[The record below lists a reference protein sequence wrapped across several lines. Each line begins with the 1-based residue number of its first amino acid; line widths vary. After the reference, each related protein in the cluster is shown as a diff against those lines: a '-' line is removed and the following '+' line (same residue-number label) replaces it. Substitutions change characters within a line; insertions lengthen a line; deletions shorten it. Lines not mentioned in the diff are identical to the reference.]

1 MLSKLQLRG
10 IGFVRNLEIE
20 FGDRLNILTGDNGLG
35 KSFLLDV
42 IWFALTANW
51 SGLPALPNLDQDDH
65 GMNPQILFQVSNE
78 KEGES
83 VFLFDK
89 QKWQDSYRPKTENEI
104 IIYSRIDGG
113 FSIFDPLR
121 NFPRKKVYNFTS
133 KQVLNGSL
141 INNGFV
147 SCAGLIHDLDYW
159 QLKAMDSPYQI
170 LQRVI
175 QHLTH
180 PDEQIEVGQSVRLT
194 LDDSRQIPTLRLPY
208 GNVPVTHASSGIQRI
223 LSLAYMLVW
232 TWEEHIQIAKLKRT
246 EPLKKI
252 VFLIDELEA
261 HLHPKWQRTIL
272 PAILEVCKPLNPKIE
287 VQLVT
292 TTHSPMVLASAEPYF
307 DEEID
312 KLFLFELLGS
322 EVTLNEIPW
331 VKQGDVVGWLTSEIF
346 DLKQARSR
354 EGEAAIGAAQA
365 WAIGDPDYVYP
376 DNLQT
381 LAQIQAELEQVIPGH
396 DPFWIGWTVKNEA
409 RQK

>member
-1 MLSKLQLRG
+1 MLSKLNLRG
-10 IGFVRNLEIE
+10 IGSVRNLEIE

-42 IWFALTANW
+42 IWFALTDNW
-51 SGLPALPNLDQDDH
+51 IGLPALPNFDQDTS
-65 GMNPQILFQVSNE
+65 PYIRFQASN
-78 KEGES
+78 GEECES
-83 VFLFDK
+83 IFLFDK
-89 QKWQDSYRPKTENEI
+89 QRWQDFQRSQEDEI
-104 IIYSRIDGG
+104 VIYSRIDGG

-121 NFPRKKVYNFTS
+121 KFTPDEVYNFTS
-133 KQVLNGSL
+133 HQVLNGL
-141 INNGFV
+141 IFNNG
-147 SCAGLIHDLDYW
+147 SIPCMGLIHDLDYW
-159 QLKAMDSPYQI
+159 QLKQTETPYQI
-170 LQRVI
+170 LQSVI
-175 QHLTH
+175 QHLSH
-180 PDEQIEVGQSVRLT
+180 PDELMQVGSSVRLSV
-194 LDDSRQIPTLRLPY
+194 DDSRQIPTLSLPY

>member
-1 MLSKLQLRG
+1 M
-10 IGFVRNLEIE
+10 
-20 FGDRLNILTGDNGLG
+20 
-35 KSFLLDV
+35 
-42 IWFALTANW
+42 
-51 SGLPALPNLDQDDH
+51 
-65 GMNPQILFQVSNE
+65 
-78 KEGES
+78 
-83 VFLFDK
+83 
-89 QKWQDSYRPKTENEI
+89 
-104 IIYSRIDGG
+104 
-113 FSIFDPLR
+113 
-121 NFPRKKVYNFTS
+121 
-133 KQVLNGSL
+133 
-141 INNGFV
+141 
-147 SCAGLIHDLDYW
+147 GLIHDLDYW
-159 QLKAMDSPYQI
+159 QLKQTETPYQI
-170 LQRVI
+170 LQSVI
-175 QHLTH
+175 QHLSH
-180 PDEQIEVGQSVRLT
+180 PDELMQVGSSVRLSV
-194 LDDSRQIPTLRLPY
+194 DDSRQIPTLSLPY
-208 GNVPVTHASSGIQRI
+208 GNVPITHVSSGIQRI
-223 LSLAYMLVW
+223 LNLAYMLVW
-232 TWEEHIQIAKLKRT
+232 DWEEHIQIAKLKRT

-272 PAILEVCKPLNPKIE
+272 PAILQVCKLLNSEIE
-287 VQLVT
+287 VQVAT

-307 DEEID
+307 KEELD

>member
-1 MLSKLQLRG
+1 MLIKLNLRG
-10 IGFVRNLEIE
+10 IGSVRNLEIE

-42 IWFALTANW
+42 IWFALTDNW
-51 SGLPALPNLDQDDH
+51 VGLPALPNSDQAD
-65 GMNPQILFQVSNE
+65 PPYIRFQASNGE
-78 KEGES
+78 EGES

-89 QKWQDSYRPKTENEI
+89 QKWQDFQRLHEDEI
-104 IIYSRIDGG
+104 VVYSRIDGG

-121 NFPRKKVYNFTS
+121 KFTPKEVYNFTS
-133 KQVLNGSL
+133 QQVLNGL
-141 INNGFV
+141 ILSNG
-147 SCAGLIHDLDYW
+147 SIPCRGLIHDLDYW
-159 QLKAMDSPYQI
+159 QLKKTGSPYQI
-170 LQRVI
+170 LQSVI
-175 QHLTH
+175 QHLSH
-180 PDEQIEVGQSVRLT
+180 PDEPMEVGASVRLSV
-194 LDDSRQIPTLRLPY
+194 DDSRPIPTLALPY

-223 LSLAYMLVW
+223 LNLAYMLVW
-232 TWEEHIQIAKLKRT
+232 AWEEHIQIAKLKRT

-272 PAILEVCKPLNPKIE
+272 PAILQVCKLLNPEIE
-287 VQLVT
+287 VQVVT

-307 DEEID
+307 DEELD

-331 VKQGDVVGWLTSEIF
+331 VNQGDVVGWLTSEIF

-354 EGEAAIGAAQA
+354 EAEAAIGAAQA
-365 WAIGDPDYVYP
+365 WAIGDHDYLYP
-376 DNLQT
+376 DNLKT
-381 LAQIQAELEQVIPGH
+381 IAQIQSELERVIPGH

>member
-1 MLSKLQLRG
+1 MLSKLNLRG
-10 IGFVRNLEIE
+10 IGSVRNLEIE

-42 IWFALTANW
+42 IWFALTDNW
-51 SGLPALPNLDQDDH
+51 IGLPALPNFDQDTS
-65 GMNPQILFQVSNE
+65 PYIRFQASN
-78 KEGES
+78 GEECES
-83 VFLFDK
+83 IFLFDK
-89 QKWQDSYRPKTENEI
+89 QRWQDFQRSQEDEI
-104 IIYSRIDGG
+104 VIYSRIDGG

-121 NFPRKKVYNFTS
+121 KFTPDEVYNFTS
-133 KQVLNGSL
+133 HQVLNGL
-141 INNGFV
+141 IFNNG
-147 SCAGLIHDLDYW
+147 SIPCMGLIHDLDYW
-159 QLKAMDSPYQI
+159 QLKQTETPYQI
-170 LQRVI
+170 LQSVI
-175 QHLTH
+175 QHLSH
-180 PDEQIEVGQSVRLT
+180 PDELMQVGSSVRLSV
-194 LDDSRQIPTLRLPY
+194 DDSRQIPTLSLPY

-272 PAILEVCKPLNPKIE
+272 PAILQVCKLLNSEIE
-287 VQLVT
+287 VQVAT

-307 DEEID
+307 KEELD

>member
-1 MLSKLQLRG
+1 MLTKLNLRG
-10 IGFVRNLEIE
+10 IGSVKNLEVE

-42 IWFALTANW
+42 IWFALTDNW
-51 SGLPALPNLDQDDH
+51 IGLPALPNFDQDTS
-65 GMNPQILFQVSNE
+65 PYIRFQASNGE
-78 KEGES
+78 EGES

-89 QKWQDSYRPKTENEI
+89 QRWQNFQRSQENEI
-104 IIYSRIDGG
+104 VIYSRIDGG

-121 NFPRKKVYNFTS
+121 KFTPNEVYNFTS
-133 KQVLNGSL
+133 HQVLNGL
-141 INNGFV
+141 IFNNG
-147 SCAGLIHDLDYW
+147 SIPCMGLIHDLDYW
-159 QLKAMDSPYQI
+159 QLKQTETPYQI
-170 LQRVI
+170 LQNVI
-175 QHLTH
+175 QHLSH
-180 PDEQIEVGQSVRLT
+180 PDELMQVGSSVRLSV
-194 LDDSRQIPTLRLPY
+194 DDSRQIPTLSLPY
-208 GNVPVTHASSGIQRI
+208 GNVPVTHVSSGIQRI
-223 LSLAYMLVW
+223 LNLAYMLVW
-232 TWEEHIQIAKLKRT
+232 AWEEHIQIAKLKRT

-272 PAILEVCKPLNPKIE
+272 PAILEVCKLLNPEIE
-287 VQLVT
+287 VQVVT

-307 DEEID
+307 DEELD

-354 EGEAAIGAAQA
+354 EAEAAIGAAQA

-409 RQK
+409 TQK

>member
-1 MLSKLQLRG
+1 MLTKLNLRG
-10 IGFVRNLEIE
+10 IGSIRDLEIE

-42 IWFALTANW
+42 IWFALTDNW
-51 SGLPALPNLDQDDH
+51 IGLPALPNFDQDI
-65 GMNPQILFQVSNE
+65 PPYIRFQVSNG

-89 QKWQDSYRPKTENEI
+89 QRWQNFRRSQENEI
-104 IIYSRIDGG
+104 VIYSRIDGG

-121 NFPRKKVYNFTS
+121 QFTPNEVYNFTS
-133 KQVLNGSL
+133 NQVLNGL
-141 INNGFV
+141 IFNNG
-147 SCAGLIHDLDYW
+147 SIPCMGLIHDLDYW
-159 QLKAMDSPYQI
+159 QLKQTETPYQI
-170 LQRVI
+170 LQSVI
-175 QHLTH
+175 QHLSH
-180 PDEQIEVGQSVRLT
+180 PDELMQVGSSVRLSV
-194 LDDSRQIPTLRLPY
+194 DDSRQIPTLSLPY
-208 GNVPVTHASSGIQRI
+208 GNVPITHASSGIQRI

-232 TWEEHIQIAKLKRT
+232 AWEEHIQIAKLKRS

-272 PAILEVCKPLNPKIE
+272 PAILQVCKLLNPEIE
-287 VQLVT
+287 VQVVT

-307 DEEID
+307 EEELD

-354 EGEAAIGAAQA
+354 EAEAAIGAAQA
-365 WAIGDPDYVYP
+365 WAVKDLSYKFP
-376 DNLQT
+376 DNLKT
-381 LAQIQAELEQVIPGH
+381 FAQIQAELEKVIPGH

>member
-1 MLSKLQLRG
+1 MLSKLNLRG
-10 IGFVRNLEIE
+10 IGSVRNLEIE

-42 IWFALTANW
+42 IWFALTDNW
-51 SGLPALPNLDQDDH
+51 IGLPALPNFDQDTS
-65 GMNPQILFQVSNE
+65 PYIRFQASN
-78 KEGES
+78 GEECES
-83 VFLFDK
+83 IFLFDK
-89 QKWQDSYRPKTENEI
+89 QRWQDFQRSQEDEI
-104 IIYSRIDGG
+104 VIYSRIDGG

-121 NFPRKKVYNFTS
+121 KFTPDEVYNFTS
-133 KQVLNGSL
+133 HQVLNGL
-141 INNGFV
+141 IFNNG
-147 SCAGLIHDLDYW
+147 SIPCMGLIHDLDYW
-159 QLKAMDSPYQI
+159 QLKQTETPYQI
-170 LQRVI
+170 LQSVI
-175 QHLTH
+175 QHLSH
-180 PDEQIEVGQSVRLT
+180 PDELMQVGSSVRLT

-272 PAILEVCKPLNPKIE
+272 PAILQVCKLLNSEIE
-287 VQLVT
+287 VQVAT

-307 DEEID
+307 KEELD

>member
-1 MLSKLQLRG
+1 MLTKLNLRG
-10 IGFVRNLEIE
+10 IGSVRNLEIE

-42 IWFALTANW
+42 IWFTLTDNW
-51 SGLPALPNLDQDDH
+51 IGLPALPNFDQDTS
-65 GMNPQILFQVSNE
+65 PYIRFQASNGE
-78 KEGES
+78 ECES

-89 QKWQDSYRPKTENEI
+89 QRWQDFQRSQEDEI
-104 IIYSRIDGG
+104 VIYSRIDGG

-121 NFPRKKVYNFTS
+121 KFTPDEVYNFTS
-133 KQVLNGSL
+133 HQILNGL
-141 INNGFV
+141 ILNNG
-147 SCAGLIHDLDYW
+147 SIPCMGLIHDLDYW
-159 QLKAMDSPYQI
+159 QLKQTETPYQI
-170 LQRVI
+170 LQSVI
-175 QHLTH
+175 QHLSH
-180 PDEQIEVGQSVRLT
+180 PDELMQVGSSVRLSV
-194 LDDSRQIPTLRLPY
+194 DDSRQIPTLTLPY

-223 LSLAYMLVW
+223 LNLAYVLVW
-232 TWEEHIQIAKLKRT
+232 AWEEHIQIAKLKRT
-246 EPLKKI
+246 ETLKKI

-261 HLHPKWQRTIL
+261 HLHPKWQRTIR
-272 PAILEVCKPLNPKIE
+272 PAILQVCKLLNSAIE
-287 VQLVT
+287 VQVAT

-307 DEEID
+307 EEELD

-354 EGEAAIGAAQA
+354 EAEVAIGAAQA
-365 WAIGDPDYVYP
+365 WATRNPDYVYP

-381 LAQIQAELEQVIPGH
+381 LEQIQAELKRVIPGH

>member
-1 MLSKLQLRG
+1 MLTKLNLKG
-10 IGFVRNLEIE
+10 IGSVKNLEIE

-42 IWFALTANW
+42 IWFALTDNW
-51 SGLPALPNLDQDDH
+51 VGLPALPNFDQDT
-65 GMNPQILFQVSNE
+65 PPYIRFQASN
-78 KEGES
+78 GEEDES
-83 VFLFDK
+83 IFLFDK
-89 QKWQDSYRPKTENEI
+89 QRWQDFQRSQENELV
-104 IIYSRIDGG
+104 IYSRIDGG
-113 FSIFDPLR
+113 FSIFDPS
-121 NFPRKKVYNFTS
+121 RKFTPNEVYNFTS
-133 KQVLNGSL
+133 HQVLNGL
-141 INNGFV
+141 AFNNG
-147 SCAGLIHDLDYW
+147 SIPCMGLIHDLDYW
-159 QLKAMDSPYQI
+159 QLKQTETPYQI
-170 LQRVI
+170 LQSVI
-175 QHLTH
+175 QHLSH
-180 PDEQIEVGQSVRLT
+180 PDELMQVGSSVRLSV
-194 LDDSRQIPTLRLPY
+194 DDSRQIPTLTLPY
-208 GNVPVTHASSGIQRI
+208 GNVPITHVSSGIQRI
-223 LSLAYMLVW
+223 LNLAYMLIW
-232 TWEEHIQIAKLKRT
+232 AWEEHIQIAKLKRT

-272 PAILEVCKPLNPKIE
+272 PAILQVCKLLNSEIE
-287 VQLVT
+287 VQVAT

-307 DEEID
+307 NEEID

-354 EGEAAIGAAQA
+354 EAEVAIGAAQA
-365 WAIGDPDYVYP
+365 WATRSPDYVYP

-381 LAQIQAELEQVIPGH
+381 LEQIQAELERVIPGH

>member
-1 MLSKLQLRG
+1 MLTKLNLRG
-10 IGFVRNLEIE
+10 IGSVRNLEIE

-42 IWFALTANW
+42 IWFALTDNW
-51 SGLPALPNLDQDDH
+51 IGLPALPNFDQDTS
-65 GMNPQILFQVSNE
+65 PYIRFQASNGE
-78 KEGES
+78 ECES

-89 QKWQDSYRPKTENEI
+89 QRWQDFQRSQEDEI
-104 IIYSRIDGG
+104 VIYSRIDGG

-121 NFPRKKVYNFTS
+121 KFTPDEVYNFTS
-133 KQVLNGSL
+133 HQVLNGL
-141 INNGFV
+141 ILNNG
-147 SCAGLIHDLDYW
+147 SIPCMGLIHDLDYW
-159 QLKAMDSPYQI
+159 QLKQTETPYQI
-170 LQRVI
+170 LQSVI
-175 QHLTH
+175 QHLSH
-180 PDEQIEVGQSVRLT
+180 PDELMQVGSSVRLSV
-194 LDDSRQIPTLRLPY
+194 DDSRQIPTLTLPY

-223 LSLAYMLVW
+223 LNLAYVLVW
-232 TWEEHIQIAKLKRT
+232 AWEEHIQIAKFKRT

-272 PAILEVCKPLNPKIE
+272 PAILQVCKLLNLAIE
-287 VQLVT
+287 VQVAT

-307 DEEID
+307 EEELD

-354 EGEAAIGAAQA
+354 EAEVAIGAAQA
-365 WAIGDPDYVYP
+365 WATRNPDYVYP

-381 LAQIQAELEQVIPGH
+381 LEQIQAELKRVIPGH

>member
-1 MLSKLQLRG
+1 MLTKLNLRG
-10 IGFVRNLEIE
+10 IGSVRNLEIE

-35 KSFLLDV
+35 KSFLIDV
-42 IWFALTANW
+42 IWFALTDNW
-51 SGLPALPNLDQDDH
+51 VGLPALPNIDQDDSPYIH
-65 GMNPQILFQVSNE
+65 FQASNGE
-78 KEGES
+78 ESES
-83 VFLFDK
+83 VFLFNK
-89 QKWQDSYRPKTENEI
+89 QKWQEFQRLQEDEI
-104 IIYSRIDGG
+104 VIYSRIDGG

-121 NFPRKKVYNFTS
+121 KFTPKEVYNFTS
-133 KQVLNGSL
+133 QQVLNGL
-141 INNGFV
+141 ILNNGSV
-147 SCAGLIHDLDYW
+147 PCMGLVHDLDYW
-159 QLKAMDSPYQI
+159 QLKQTETPYQI
-170 LQRVI
+170 LQNVI
-175 QHLTH
+175 QHLSH
-180 PDEQIEVGQSVRLT
+180 PDEPMQVGESVRLSVE
-194 LDDSRQIPTLRLPY
+194 DSRPIPTLVVPY

-223 LSLAYMLVW
+223 LNLAYMLVW
-232 TWEEHIQIAKLKRT
+232 AWDSHIQIAKLKRT
-246 EPLKKI
+246 EPIKKF

-272 PAILEVCKPLNPKIE
+272 PAILEVCKQLNPEID
-287 VQLVT
+287 VQIVT

-307 DEEID
+307 EEELD

-346 DLKQARSR
+346 DLKQARSL

-365 WAIGDPDYVYP
+365 WATRSPDYVYP

-381 LAQIQAELEQVIPGH
+381 LEQIQAELERVIPGH